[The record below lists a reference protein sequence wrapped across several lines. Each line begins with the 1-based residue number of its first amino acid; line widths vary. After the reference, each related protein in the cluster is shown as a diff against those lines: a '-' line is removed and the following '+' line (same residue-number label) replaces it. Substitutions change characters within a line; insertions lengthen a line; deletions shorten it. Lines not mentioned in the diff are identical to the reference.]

1 MLIPFAALLKG
12 NIFLDSE
19 GNIRLGD
26 FGLATKHKEKGE
38 QDNTEVDEGS
48 EASSLYHAIEDISRL
63 MGGSRSE
70 EARGPRDLLSPE
82 TSNANES
89 MTGGVG
95 TTFYRAPEQEGNV
108 KRKKGEGYTVHADI
122 FSLGVV
128 LFEMFQSPFSTYM
141 ERAENLTRVR
151 GDHAKPPKNTLPPNS
166 MSQDELKS
174 LAKERFSEGFQRR
187 VPENAQ
193 RLILWC
199 LVRDPRRRP
208 SAEEILK
215 SELLPRK
222 IELEQRYLSEA
233 LQLLT
238 SSQSESYIQ
247 ILDALFSKPTK
258 GIVAVTYDT
267 GETTY
272 SMSSKWQCNRSTS
285 QNY

>member
-1 MLIPFAALLKG
+1 M
-12 NIFLDSE
+12 
-19 GNIRLGD
+19 GD

-38 QDNTEVDEGS
+38 QDSSEIDEGS
-48 EASSLYHAIEDISRL
+48 EASSLYNAIEDISRL
-63 MGGSRSE
+63 MGGSRSKGTR
-70 EARGPRDLLSPE
+70 APKGLLSPE

-108 KRKKGEGYTVHADI
+108 KRKKGEGYTVQADI

-128 LFEMFQSPFSTYM
+128 LFEMFQPPFSTYM
-141 ERAENLTRVR
+141 ERADSLTRVR
-151 GDHAKPPKNTLPPNS
+151 GDHAKPPSFTFSPTTI
-166 MSQDELKS
+166 SQDELNT
-174 LAKERFSEGFQRR
+174 LARERFSEEFQRR
-187 VPENAQ
+187 VPQNAQ

-199 LVRDPRRRP
+199 LARDPRRRP

-247 ILDALFSKPTK
+247 ILDALFSKPVK
-258 GIVAVTYDT
+258 DIVAVTYDT
-267 GETTY
+267 GE
-272 SMSSKWQCNRSTS
+272 NREHIQPRTS
-285 QNY
+285 IIA